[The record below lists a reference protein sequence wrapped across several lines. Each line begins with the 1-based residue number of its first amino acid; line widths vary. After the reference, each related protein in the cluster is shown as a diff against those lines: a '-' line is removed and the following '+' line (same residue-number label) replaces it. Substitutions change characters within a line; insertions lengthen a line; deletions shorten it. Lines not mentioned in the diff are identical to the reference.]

1 MYKCLYEVA
10 QKTDSLSLL
19 NIRNQN
25 EQIFKLTCFDSP
37 PSNSQKYCVWCKKL
51 SSWVSVVQIRRFPL
65 VVRPAVFR
73 TVLRRQKAI
82 STRRTFIS
90 KWHNQAAFLPLVGL
104 KKKEKPLP
112 RAPLPPY
119 TNARGGLVARS
130 FTRCQWV
137 MDRKSARPCARVG
150 GPKMPR
156 ERYFVVLSVVLHNA
170 QI

>member
-1 MYKCLYEVA
+1 MPWNKIIAYKCLYEVA

-82 STRRTFIS
+82 STRGTFIS

-104 KKKEKPLP
+104 KKKRKAPPSGAPPTIYKRAWRARGQKFYTMPMSDGQKE
-112 RAPLPPY
+112 RAPVC
-119 TNARGGLVARS
+119 TRRRS
-130 FTRCQWV
+130 
-137 MDRKSARPCARVG
+137 
-150 GPKMPR
+150 
-156 ERYFVVLSVVLHNA
+156 
-170 QI
+170 